1 MASTLART
9 GGDYLSKVAKH
20 DRGARISKTASPPD
34 VGVEVLFESADVSG
48 VPIRPRSSG
57 RETEG

>member
-1 MASTLART
+1 M
-9 GGDYLSKVAKH
+9 SKVAKH

-57 RETEG
+57 REREG